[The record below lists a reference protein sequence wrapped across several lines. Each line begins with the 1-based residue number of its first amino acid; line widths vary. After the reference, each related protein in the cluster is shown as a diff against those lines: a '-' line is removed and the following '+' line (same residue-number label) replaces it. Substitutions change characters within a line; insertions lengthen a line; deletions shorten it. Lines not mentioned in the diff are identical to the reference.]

1 MKKGTK
7 LIPAFL
13 LGCVILLYASP
24 FLMLFIE
31 RGYRGEHRDLYT
43 VAVHNIFAIYGY
55 ESNGEVSYDP
65 DIQIIETDDYG
76 RVLFFYS
83 ERYDGYTGDGVDY
96 GMAVVIM
103 QSSRDGYVWYY
114 RDRCYM
120 PCFDQ
125 ADDWETVSASLMP
138 EDLEALKRA
147 NDWNQELKEEDCAK
161 VPITRKKPK
170 GNLKPGG
177 RFFDQLLYPYMKQ
190 NGYRGRDRSIYRFS
204 RWSETDVYGR
214 ELYYVYGMTANPGFG
229 GKTRYDTYEFAV
241 ILNADGTCPEN
252 GIAEIRTPADSAAVI
267 RRLKQDTNWNVSGE

>member
-120 PCFDQ
+120 PCCVK
-125 ADDWETVSASLMP
+125 TVQMERWKFCGWRTGHFRASSP
-138 EDLEALKRA
+138 
-147 NDWNQELKEEDCAK
+147 
-161 VPITRKKPK
+161 
-170 GNLKPGG
+170 
-177 RFFDQLLYPYMKQ
+177 
-190 NGYRGRDRSIYRFS
+190 
-204 RWSETDVYGR
+204 
-214 ELYYVYGMTANPGFG
+214 
-229 GKTRYDTYEFAV
+229 
-241 ILNADGTCPEN
+241 
-252 GIAEIRTPADSAAVI
+252 DSVW
-267 RRLKQDTNWNVSGE
+267 RR